1 MQAILCRD
9 NGTVRLNSI
18 YDLEMTNSHSERTMT
33 FSENLKKFRKARK
46 LTQPQVWGPA
56 GIAKSSYTAYEAGT
70 QMPSADK
77 VVEIAKIL
85 GVTNDELLLSDAE
98 MTVSEDLRP
107 ILKRFDSLPAEIR
120 NQARI
125 ALKGVLF
132 GFEQE
137 MIK

>member
-1 MQAILCRD
+1 MQANKYRN
-9 NGTVRLNSI
+9 NGTVQVNSI
-18 YDLEMTNSHSERTMT
+18 YDLGTMKSQSERTMT
-33 FSENLKKFRKARK
+33 FSENLKRLRKARS

-56 GIAKSSYTAYEAGT
+56 GIAKSSYTSYEAGS

-77 VVEIAKIL
+77 IVDLAKVL
-85 GVTNDELLLSDAE
+85 GVTTDELLLSETE

-137 MIK
+137 AIK